1 MTPPMKQEPTENPP
15 NIESQHTNWLPDIKP
30 DTIEYPPSK
39 RLKTL
44 TPDPPSKGKSKAV
57 NEEEEEDD
65 DDNCLQQKQLA
76 TCGVCLLDEGLPLR
90 GFIDSCD
97 HYFCFVCIMEWAK
110 VESRCPVCKRRFSVI
125 RRPSSDGVF
134 LSERIVNVPV
144 RDQVYYYNGNAT
156 IGPQDPYSQVKCTVC
171 SSSSDD
177 HLLLLCDLCD
187 SAAHSYCVG
196 LGATVPEGDWF
207 CRDCTLSRD
216 EHAKVETYTTFD
228 NDDDN
233 NTNINTNTNTNINNN
248 DNNNPF
254 SRFNTG
260 RVTYSEVS
268 IHDIVRESYTRE
280 PDTDTDTDTDAPS
293 VPTSDRPMGDRSN
306 AQSTVDR
313 SNAPN
318 ARTLKRCLNVHSRIR
333 VLRENWNGFRG
344 GSLTFTSSFGDVRK
358 TSQSESQTTSQ
369 NRSNDIDKAWK
380 MMSIAAKAFGKKPG
394 NKNPFP
400 KKAELHKNKERLV
413 NEASKVRP
421 NGSYF
426 GGLRTNESEFS
437 SSSRKIIDSAH
448 VKNVSYNCQNLA
460 TASNVVG
467 SSGQSSSIATDKRCA
482 KRVVDATLEKKENIK
497 KYTQLGSSGQSSSMA
512 TDKRSAKK
520 AIDATL
526 KKENINKDTQLGSSD
541 QSSSK
546 ANDKHSAE
554 KIDSSLEKEENINK
568 DTQHDGNNNNKEIE
582 DAKSEIQS
590 LVKLNL
596 KLLSKDKK
604 LEADVFKEVA
614 RHATHSIMAAC
625 GIEPPKARFRSFER
639 VVCDH
644 SQTRKRPSSTLMP
657 TSCRECFFTFVK
669 DVVSTI
675 AIDTTTSCKP

>member
-1 MTPPMKQEPTENPP
+1 MIPPMKQEPTENPP
-15 NIESQHTNWLPDIKP
+15 NIQSQTTNWLPDIKP
-30 DTIEYPPSK
+30 DTTEYPPSK

-57 NEEEEEDD
+57 KDEEEEDD
-65 DDNCLQQKQLA
+65 DCLQQLA
-76 TCGVCLLDEGLPLR
+76 TCGVCLLDEALSLR

-125 RRPSSDGVF
+125 RRPSNDGVF
-134 LSERIVNVPV
+134 LSEQIVNVPV

-156 IGPQDPYSQVKCTVC
+156 IGPPDPYLQVKCTVC

-187 SAAHSYCVG
+187 SAAHSYFVG

-207 CRDCTLSRD
+207 CRDCTLSRV

-228 NDDDN
+228 NDDDYNN
-233 NTNINTNTNTNINNN
+233 NTNNNNNNNNNN
-248 DNNNPF
+248 DNDKNNPL
-254 SRFNTG
+254 SRFDTG
-260 RVTYSEVS
+260 RATYSEVS

-280 PDTDTDTDTDAPS
+280 PNTDTDTDAPS
-293 VPTSDRPMGDRSN
+293 VPTSDRPIGDQLS

-333 VLRENWNGFRG
+333 VLRENWNGFQR
-344 GSLTFTSSFGDVRK
+344 GSLTFTSSFGDGRK
-358 TSQSESQTTSQ
+358 TSQSESQSTSQ

-400 KKAELHKNKERLV
+400 KKTESHKNKEKLV

-421 NGSYF
+421 NGGYF

-437 SSSRKIIDSAH
+437 SSSRNIIASAH
-448 VKNVSYNCQNLA
+448 VKNVSYN
-460 TASNVVG
+460 VVG
-467 SSGQSSSIATDKRCA
+467 SSGQSLSIATDKQCA
-482 KRVVDATLEKKENIK
+482 KRVIDATLEKKENIK

-512 TDKRSAKK
+512 TDKRSAK
-520 AIDATL
+520 
-526 KKENINKDTQLGSSD
+526 
-541 QSSSK
+541 
-546 ANDKHSAE
+546 

-625 GIEPPKARFRSFER
+625 GMEPQKARFRSFER

-644 SQTRKRPSSTLMP
+644 NQTRKRPSSTLMP
-657 TSCRECFFTFVK
+657 TCCRECFFTFVK
-669 DVVSTI
+669 DVVSII